1 MLGTPAEWQILV
13 LGTFAGLTIFV
24 GMPVARIRGLSS
36 GVRAGLSAFAVGILI
51 FLFFDVLQNARALF
65 VADLRS
71 APPTGWG
78 LATVLLAG
86 FAAGTLVLVVFERA
100 FTQRLRAAGGDGAT
114 GGEAGTIHP
123 LHLSTMIAVGI
134 GLHNLAEGLAIGTA
148 YSSGALQLGIVLVIG
163 FAIHN
168 ATEGFGILGPGMAAG
183 SRYSWRRLGAL
194 GLVGGGPTAVG
205 TALGSVVSSEW
216 TSVLFYGLAA
226 GAILYVILQMSRPML
241 APASKAAATIGVVV
255 GFTVAFVT
263 DLLVTVGGG

>member
-13 LGTFAGLTIFV
+13 LGTFAGLTIFI

-36 GVRAGLSAFAVGILI
+36 GFRAGLSAFAVGILI
-51 FLFFDVLQNARALF
+51 FLFFDVLENARTLF
-65 VADLRS
+65 VGDLTT
-71 APPTGWG
+71 APATGWG
-78 LATVLLAG
+78 LAAVLLAG
-86 FAAGTLVLVVFERA
+86 FAGGTIVLVIFEKA
-100 FTQRLRAAGGDGAT
+100 FTQRLRAAGGDGT
-114 GGEAGTIHP
+114 PPGESGAISP

-168 ATEGFGILGPGMAAG
+168 ATEGFGILGPGMSAG
-183 SRYSWRRLGAL
+183 ARYSWRRLGAL

-205 TALGSVVSSEW
+205 TALGSVIASDW
-216 TSVLFYGLAA
+216 ASVLFYGLAA

-241 APASKAAATIGVVV
+241 APASKAVATVGVVIGFSVAFLTDLIVTIG
-255 GFTVAFVT
+255 GF
-263 DLLVTVGGG
+263 